1 MSRPTD
7 PNDSSKT
14 DLIQGSSI
22 RTSGRI
28 RDRMRRLPPVSVV
41 PTLCTLGNLIAGFA
55 ALLYSTKDP
64 NSAVAFGLRPLEFA
78 AILIFVGML
87 LDAIDGSLARLVN
100 GESDLGAQIDSLAD
114 MVTFGVAPAF
124 LTLSLV
130 RSVMEERFII
140 GPEADNILGKV
151 IWAAAAV
158 YVACAALRLARFNL
172 EASAASKVG
181 DLDVDT
187 NEQSGKQFLGLPSP
201 GAAGTI
207 AGLIALHQNLLMT
220 RFVEDVPP
228 AFVRGAAL
236 GIPFVML
243 LCGLVMVSSIPYVH
257 ATNRFVRGQHSFTYV
272 VRFVVLLVLLV
283 WWLEQTLAILFTA
296 YALSGP
302 VLLLIQKIRR
312 RDTPDSTPQAQS
324 SSD

>member
-7 PNDSSKT
+7 PNDSSKP
-14 DLIQGSSI
+14 DSSM
-22 RTSGRI
+22 RSSGRSRTRI
-28 RDRMRRLPPVSVV
+28 RRLPPVTVV

-55 ALLYSTKDP
+55 ALNYAMKDP
-64 NSAVAFGLRPLEFA
+64 NITVAFGLRPLEFA

-124 LTLSLV
+124 LTLRLVSLV
-130 RSVMEERFII
+130 LEDGFII
-140 GPEADNILGKV
+140 GPEADDILGKIV
-151 IWAAAAV
+151 WAAAAV
-158 YVACAALRLARFNL
+158 YVSCAALRLARYNL
-172 EASAASKVG
+172 EATSA
-181 DLDVDT
+181 VDDEAESNGAT
-187 NEQSGKQFLGLPSP
+187 KQFQGLPSP

-207 AGLIALHQNLLMT
+207 AGLIALHQNLLVT
-220 RFVEDVPP
+220 RFADDVPQ

-236 GIPFVML
+236 GIPLVML
-243 LCGLVMVSSIPYVH
+243 VCGLVMVSSIPYVH

-283 WWLEQTLAILFTA
+283 WWLEETLAILFTA

-302 VLLLIQKIRR
+302 VRLLILKIRNR
-312 RDTPDSTPQAQS
+312 GKANAD
-324 SSD
+324 

>member
-1 MSRPTD
+1 MSRQTD
-7 PNDSSKT
+7 PNDST
-14 DLIQGSSI
+14 L
-22 RTSGRI
+22 RTAGRNRSRI
-28 RDRMRRLPPVSVV
+28 RRLPPVTVV

-55 ALLYSTKDP
+55 ALHYSMKDP
-64 NSAVAFGLRPLEFA
+64 NTLVAFGLRPLEFA

-124 LTLSLV
+124 LTLRLVSLV
-130 RSVMEERFII
+130 LEDGFII
-140 GPEADNILGKV
+140 GPEADKFLGKI

-172 EASAASKVG
+172 EEKAATKVG
-181 DLDVDT
+181 DLDGGA
-187 NEQSGKQFLGLPSP
+187 NEQPSKQFHGLPSP

-220 RFVEDVPP
+220 RFVEDVPQ

-236 GIPFVML
+236 GIPLVML
-243 LCGLVMVSSIPYVH
+243 ICGLVMVSSIPYVH

-272 VRFVVLLVLLV
+272 VRFAVLLFLLV
-283 WWLEQTLAILFTA
+283 WWLEETLAILFTT
-296 YALSGP
+296 YAFSGP
-302 VLLLIQKIRR
+302 VRLLILKIRNR
-312 RDTPDSTPQAQS
+312 GKPDA
-324 SSD
+324 D

>member
-7 PNDSSKT
+7 PDDSSKPA
-14 DLIQGSSI
+14 SSM
-22 RTSGRI
+22 RTSGRNRSRI
-28 RDRMRRLPPVSVV
+28 RRLPPVTVV

-55 ALLYSTKDP
+55 ALNYAMKDP
-64 NSAVAFGLRPLEFA
+64 NITVAFGLRPLEFA

-124 LTLSLV
+124 LTLRLVSLV
-130 RSVMEERFII
+130 LEEGFII
-140 GPEADNILGKV
+140 GPEADNILGKIV
-151 IWAAAAV
+151 WAAAAV
-158 YVACAALRLARFNL
+158 YVSCAALRLARFNL
-172 EASAASKVG
+172 EATANIKVG
-181 DLDVDT
+181 DVDADSNT
-187 NEQSGKQFLGLPSP
+187 QASKQFHGLPSP

-220 RFVEDVPP
+220 RFAEDVPQ

-236 GIPFVML
+236 GIPLVML
-243 LCGLVMVSSIPYVH
+243 VCGLLMVSSIPYVH

-272 VRFVVLLVLLV
+272 VRFVLLLVLLIG
-283 WWLEQTLAILFTA
+283 WLEETLAILFTA
-296 YALSGP
+296 YAFSGP
-302 VLLLIQKIRR
+302 VRLLILKIRNR
-312 RDTPDSTPQAQS
+312 GKPNAD
-324 SSD
+324 

>member
-1 MSRPTD
+1 MTRPTD
-7 PNDSSKT
+7 PDDSSMP
-14 DLIQGSSI
+14 DSSM
-22 RTSGRI
+22 RTSGRNRNRI
-28 RDRMRRLPPVSVV
+28 RRLPPVSVV

-55 ALLYSTKDP
+55 ALHYSTKDP
-64 NSAVAFGLRPLEFA
+64 STTVAFGLLPLEFA

-124 LTLSLV
+124 LTLRLV
-130 RSVMEERFII
+130 IIVLEDGFII
-140 GPEADNILGKV
+140 GPEADDILGKV

-172 EASAASKVG
+172 EAKADIKVGEIDTDTNAQASK
-181 DLDVDT
+181 
-187 NEQSGKQFLGLPSP
+187 QFHGLPSP

-220 RFVEDVPP
+220 RFAEDVPQ

-236 GIPFVML
+236 GIPLVML
-243 LCGLVMVSSIPYVH
+243 VCGLLMVSSIPYVH

-272 VRFVVLLVLLV
+272 VRFVLLLVLLI
-283 WWLEQTLAILFTA
+283 WWLEETLAVLFTA

-312 RDTPDSTPQAQS
+312 RPKPDAT
-324 SSD
+324 